1 MNLVKK
7 KESYVS
13 KSLRLID
20 EKKIPEAIG
29 VVTEGLNDY
38 QNQIITAMNGHPIA
52 DTALIICA
60 LRNYA
65 DALERSEPDSK
76 PMVEWINNSMNPPQ
90 LKATKKIR
98 KTKKR

>member
-7 KESYVS
+7 KESYVN
-13 KSLRLID
+13 KSLRLIG
-20 EKKIPEAIG
+20 EKKMAEAID

-38 QNQIITAMNGHPIA
+38 QNQIITAMNEHPSA

-65 DALERSEPDSK
+65 DELEKSEPASI
-76 PMVEWINNSMNPPQ
+76 PLVEWINKSMNPPQ

-98 KTKKR
+98 RTKKR